1 MKHKPSAPPVKL
13 PATAKAGLSELQ
25 RLRASK
31 SSRYQ
36 RQGELASGGMGTVVK
51 VWDRLLH
58 RPLAMKL
65 LPTRGKAA
73 SEDAVARFLREVQV
87 AAQLQHPGVIQV
99 HDLGLDERHRLFYTM
114 PLVDGRELGS
124 VFDQVDAPGRGEG
137 LVGPLRALARLCDV
151 VAYAHSRDVIHG
163 DIKPANVLVGPFDEL
178 YVVDWGLAT
187 LASDPRDDG
196 FVSGTPPYMSPE
208 QAEGRVGL
216 ASDVYAIGAMLYR
229 LLSGRTPYA
238 PRHGKEDPEK
248 TIELIKRGPPT
259 PVELLVPEAPAELAS
274 LCSRAMAR
282 DPDERVSAKELAT
295 GLRQVAEGLDGREP
309 RT

>member
-1 MKHKPSAPPVKL
+1 MRRKSARPVKL
-13 PATAKAGLSELQ
+13 PRTAKAGLGELQ
-25 RLRASK
+25 RITKSK

-36 RQGELASGGMGTVVK
+36 RQGRLASGGMGTVVK

-65 LPTRGKAA
+65 LPTRGKDAT
-73 SEDAVARFLREVQV
+73 EDAVARFLREVQV
-87 AAQLQHPGVIQV
+87 AAQLQHPGVIPV
-99 HDLGLDERHRLFYTM
+99 HDLGLDERRRLFYTM
-114 PLVDGRELGS
+114 PLVEGRELGS

-137 LVGPLRALARLCDV
+137 LAGPLRALARLCDV
-151 VAYAHSRDVIHG
+151 VAYAHSRGVVHG

-187 LASDPRDDG
+187 IATDPREDG

-208 QAEGRVGL
+208 QAEGRIDL
-216 ASDVYAIGAMLYR
+216 ASDVYAVGAMLYR

-238 PRHGKEDPEK
+238 PRRGKEDPAK

-259 PVELLVPEAPAELAS
+259 PIELLVPEAPAELAA

-282 DPDERVSAKELAT
+282 DPEERVSAEELAT
-295 GLRQVAEGLDGREP
+295 GLRQAAQGLDGRER